1 MSIGLPGGRL
11 MAATSR
17 CWTVNAVSW
26 RSWRSN
32 VLVHPNA
39 FHDIFTMIGNRMY
52 SFEQS
57 WRDVSEPLVHPV
69 PRPLAR
75 TRRVMTSVAAQDKDP
90 VIVKMLF
97 SL

>member
-1 MSIGLPGGRL
+1 M
-11 MAATSR
+11 
-17 CWTVNAVSW
+17 V
-26 RSWRSN
+26 
-32 VLVHPNA
+32 VHPNP
-39 FHDIFTMIGNRMY
+39 FHNIFTMIGSRVS

-57 WRDVSEPLVHPV
+57 WRDVSEFLVHPV

-75 TRRVMTSVAAQDKDP
+75 TRRVMTSVAAQDKDS